1 MAEKIST
8 QNKIR
13 ADTSDVNSAR
23 ITDEDT
29 GRSVNMTGGGDAA
42 ITNVSTDK
50 KTNPQRRN
58 MTRRIRE
65 DADGKENVSDGYKEA
80 TQPDPMPGRRS
91 KKAAVQKWSS
101 VYLQEA
107 LSEQETPAGN
117 AGETE
122 IISNVESTVSESTVN
137 ITGTQKETPE
147 KRTSGNS
154 RKSRRS
160 KAVKTV
166 MSENATSEGEGK
178 TSDQTGFGKFQ
189 DTNLTGSDKSE
200 SVNVADAS
208 KTESVSI
215 NGGKAESIHITGA
228 GKSESINITGAA
240 NSESVN
246 VTGVGDADSVNL
258 TNTGKGNL
266 NNPASNGKSGNSTIT
281 KDKVRRSQKRYVT
294 RRETD
299 EDESKNS
306 EEHSKEETSEGRK
319 ETLTASSETDTAES
333 LKKKK
338 ETVQKWAKKQ
348 AQEQAAGK
356 AAEAEKEKKI
366 AEETAKVKA
375 AEKKEEA
382 SEDKEASDSEE
393 ESEAADGVKDALE
406 EKKPEQ
412 KDKKDKSGKQRR
424 KGRKV
429 SGPRSSR
436 SHPGKDP
443 ELKQAKEA
451 ARAQKRSVAAMT
463 AVSLIRK
470 GAWVDSND
478 HEELSEKIVRNGN
491 EAVSNVRGL
500 LSGNVKGN
508 AKAKKEKGGVR
519 AKQKEVAEEKAKKKT
534 PEKEAEKTD
543 KEKVTAKAKSEL
555 LEKKKKEQ
563 AKEKK
568 DKIHKKEL
576 QKHRIRKNYA
586 KEVRE
591 TKKKK
596 QAATS
601 VARKI
606 QEAVSKHSAVIVIL
620 LILLIVFLICASL
633 LGSCALGF
641 TAMSGEVSES
651 SFLSKPVD
659 IENCELELQ
668 YQEMLIQYQID
679 TMSTTYPGFD
689 EYHVQGGP
697 LAHDPMALIAYLSAK
712 YGEFTYADVCAEVDD
727 LIGHLYY
734 VEFVT
739 SKRGPYTTYVPDG
752 HGGYKP
758 DDYYISELTAKIT
771 VTPFDEVAAANLTDE
786 QMERYNLL
794 METRGVL
801 QRYAP
806 PVSGWQ
812 NCITEAYGIHSSR
825 SGGYQNNG
833 TTLHV
838 SEGTSVQ
845 AMCSGTVT
853 EAGSDGRGNYITITN
868 EKGYVAKISGLSSL
882 NYSVGSEV
890 KLKEEIGTSNG
901 IIYFEISYDGVYY
914 NPVYFVNP

>member
-23 ITDEDT
+23 ISDEDT

-42 ITNVSTDK
+42 ITNVSADK

-58 MTRRIRE
+58 MTKRMRE
-65 DADGKENVSDGYKEA
+65 DADGNENVSDGYKEA
-80 TQPDPMPGRRS
+80 TQPDPMPGRRN

-107 LSEQETPAGN
+107 VSEQEKPTGN

-122 IISNVESTVSESTVN
+122 IISNAESTISESTVN
-137 ITGTQKETPE
+137 ISGTQKEMPE
-147 KRTSGNS
+147 KTDSDNS
-154 RKSRRS
+154 RKSQRS
-160 KAVKTV
+160 KAVKAF
-166 MSENATSEGEGK
+166 MDENTALAGEGK
-178 TSDQTGFGKFQ
+178 TLDQ
-189 DTNLTGSDKSE
+189 TGSDKSE
-200 SVNVADAS
+200 GVNVADAG

-215 NGGKAESIHITGA
+215 NGGKSESININGA

-246 VTGVGDADSVNL
+246 VTGIGDAESVNL
-258 TNTGKGNL
+258 TNTENGNQD
-266 NNPASNGKSGNSTIT
+266 NTGTNGKSGNSTIT

-294 RRETD
+294 KREAD
-299 EDESKNS
+299 EDENESKTS

-348 AQEQAAGK
+348 AQEQAAEK
-356 AAEAEKEKKI
+356 ATEAEKEKKI

-375 AEKKEEA
+375 AERK
-382 SEDKEASDSEE
+382 EE
-393 ESEAADGVKDALE
+393 ESEDVESADSEEDSEAAEGVKDALE
-406 EKKPEQ
+406 EKEPEQ
-412 KDKKDKSGKQRR
+412 KDKKEKSRKQR
-424 KGRKV
+424 KGRKA

-436 SHPGKDP
+436 NRPGKDP

-463 AVSLIRK
+463 AISLIKK

-491 EAVSNVRGL
+491 EAVANVRGL

-519 AKQKEVAEEKAKKKT
+519 AKQKEAAEEKAKKKT
-534 PEKEAEKTD
+534 SEKEAEKAD

-555 LEKKKKEQ
+555 LEKKKKEH
-563 AKEKK
+563 AKESK

-596 QAATS
+596 QAATT

-620 LILLIVFLICASL
+620 LLLLIVFLICASL
-633 LGSCALGF
+633 FGSCALGL

-758 DDYYISELTAKIT
+758 EDYYISELTAKIT
-771 VTPFDEVAAANLTDE
+771 VTPFDEVASANLTDE

>member
-50 KTNPQRRN
+50 KTNLQRRN
-58 MTRRIRE
+58 MTKRMRE
-65 DADGKENVSDGYKEA
+65 DADGNENVLDGYKEA
-80 TQPDPMPGRRS
+80 TQPDPMPGRRN

-107 LSEQETPAGN
+107 VSEQEKPTGN

-122 IISNVESTVSESTVN
+122 IISNAESTVSESTVN
-137 ITGTQKETPE
+137 ITGTQKEMPE
-147 KRTSGNS
+147 KTDSGNS
-154 RKSRRS
+154 RKSQRS

-166 MSENATSEGEGK
+166 VSENATSEGEGK
-178 TSDQTGFGKFQ
+178 TSD
-189 DTNLTGSDKSE
+189 LTGSDKSE
-200 SVNVADAS
+200 SVNAADAGE
-208 KTESVSI
+208 TESVSI
-215 NGGKAESIHITGA
+215 YGGKAESVHINGA
-228 GKSESINITGAA
+228 GKLESINITGAA

-246 VTGVGDADSVNL
+246 VTGIGDADSVNL
-258 TNTGKGNL
+258 TNTENGSH
-266 NNPASNGKSGNSTIT
+266 NNAANNVKSGNSNIT
-281 KDKVRRSQKRYVT
+281 TVKKRRSQKRYVT
-294 RRETD
+294 KREAD
-299 EDESKNS
+299 EDENESKTS

-319 ETLTASSETDTAES
+319 ETLTASSETNTAES

-348 AQEQAAGK
+348 AQEQAAEK
-356 AAEAEKEKKI
+356 AVEAEKEKKI

-375 AEKKEEA
+375 AEKKEEV
-382 SEDKEASDSEE
+382 SEDEE
-393 ESEAADGVKDALE
+393 STDLEEGSEAAEGVKDALE
-406 EKKPEQ
+406 GKESEQ

-463 AVSLIRK
+463 AISLIRK

-508 AKAKKEKGGVR
+508 AKAKKEKTGVR
-519 AKQKEVAEEKAKKKT
+519 ARQKEATEEKVKKKT
-534 PEKEAEKTD
+534 PEKEAEKAD

-563 AKEKK
+563 AKENK

-606 QEAVSKHSAVIVIL
+606 HEAVSKHSAVIVIL

-633 LGSCALGF
+633 FGSCALGL

-758 DDYYISELTAKIT
+758 EDYYISELTAKIT
-771 VTPFDEVAAANLTDE
+771 VTPFDEVASANLTDE

>member
-42 ITNVSTDK
+42 ITNVSADK

-58 MTRRIRE
+58 MSKRMRE
-65 DADGKENVSDGYKEA
+65 GAEGNENVSDGYKEA
-80 TQPDPMPGRRS
+80 TQPDPMPGRRN

-107 LSEQETPAGN
+107 LSEQGTSAGN
-117 AGETE
+117 AGEIENLSNAEGT
-122 IISNVESTVSESTVN
+122 ISENTVN
-137 ITGTQKETPE
+137 VTGTQKETAG
-147 KRTSGNS
+147 KADTNNS
-154 RKSRRS
+154 RKSQRS
-160 KAVKTV
+160 KSVKAF
-166 MSENATSEGEGK
+166 MDENTASAGEGK
-178 TSDQTGFGKFQ
+178 TSDQ
-189 DTNLTGSDKSE
+189 TGSDKSE
-200 SVNVADAS
+200 SVNVADAG
-208 KTESVSI
+208 KMERVSL
-215 NGGKAESIHITGA
+215 NGGKVENININGA

-246 VTGVGDADSVNL
+246 VTGVGDAESVNL
-258 TNTGKGNL
+258 TNTENGNHD
-266 NNPASNGKSGNSTIT
+266 NTGTNGKTGNSTIA
-281 KDKVRRSQKRYVT
+281 KDKARRLQKRYVT
-294 RRETD
+294 RREAD
-299 EDESKNS
+299 EDENESKTS

-319 ETLTASSETDTAES
+319 ETLTASSETDTAEN

-338 ETVQKWAKKQ
+338 ENVQKWAKKQ
-348 AQEQAAGK
+348 AQEQAAEK

-375 AEKKEEA
+375 AEKKEEV
-382 SEDKEASDSEE
+382 SEDEE
-393 ESEAADGVKDALE
+393 STDLEEGSEAAEGVKDALE
-406 EKKPEQ
+406 EKEPEQ

-436 SHPGKDP
+436 SRPGKDP

-463 AVSLIRK
+463 AISLIKK

-508 AKAKKEKGGVR
+508 AKAKKEKTGVR
-519 AKQKEVAEEKAKKKT
+519 AKQKEATEEKAKKKT
-534 PEKEAEKTD
+534 PEKEAEKAD
-543 KEKVTAKAKSEL
+543 KEKITAKAKSEL

-563 AKEKK
+563 AKESK

-620 LILLIVFLICASL
+620 LLLLIVFLICASL
-633 LGSCALGF
+633 FGSCALGL

-712 YGEFTYADVCAEVDD
+712 YGEYTYADVCAEVDD

-739 SKRGPYTTYVPDG
+739 SKRGPYTTYIPDG

-890 KLKEEIGTSNG
+890 ELKEEIGTSNG